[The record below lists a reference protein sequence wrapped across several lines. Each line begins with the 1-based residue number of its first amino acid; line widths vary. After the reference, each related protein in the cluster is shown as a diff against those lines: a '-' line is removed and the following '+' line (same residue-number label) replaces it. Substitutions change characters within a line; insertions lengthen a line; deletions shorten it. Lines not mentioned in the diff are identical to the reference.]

1 MHLLGS
7 FEQAVLL
14 AVVRPR
20 ANAYGRAIL
29 NDIREKLDA
38 SVTSGAV
45 YATLGRLETKGLL
58 SSRTTGNGRRYFSVL
73 ANGMRALEKRR
84 KRPTAFG
91 TVSSDAVRG
100 MNRAIHHREIASHW
114 KRVESPSRARSA
126 HAP

>member
-14 AVVRPR
+14 AVVRLR

-29 NDIREKLDA
+29 NDIREKLDT

-58 SSRTTGNGRRYFSVL
+58 ASRTTGNGRRYFSVL
-73 ANGMRALEKRR
+73 ANGMRALEKT
-84 KRPTAFG
+84 KEA
-91 TVSSDAVRG
+91 SD
-100 MNRAIHHREIASHW
+100 
-114 KRVESPSRARSA
+114 RVWDGFK
-126 HAP
+126 